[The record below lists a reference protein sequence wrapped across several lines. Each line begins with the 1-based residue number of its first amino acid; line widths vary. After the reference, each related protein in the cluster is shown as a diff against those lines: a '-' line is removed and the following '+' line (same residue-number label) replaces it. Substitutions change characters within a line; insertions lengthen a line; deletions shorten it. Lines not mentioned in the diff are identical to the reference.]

1 MIIMTEGLH
10 ALAGPAM
17 RRALKTFTRS
27 PYSGAA
33 TGAVCTAILQSSSA
47 TTVAAVG
54 FVGAGLI
61 SFSGALGIIFGA
73 NIGTT
78 ITGWLVVLLGFK
90 LKLGTLILPVIFLG
104 AILKLFARKHLASLG
119 LSMAG
124 FGLIF
129 VGITMMQQGMAGVEN
144 LLTPAQFPPDNFTGR
159 LKLVALGILITVIT
173 QSSSAGV
180 AAALTALY
188 AGAVNFNQAAALVIG
203 MDVGTTI
210 TALMATIGTSGG
222 ARRTGWAHVVYNL
235 LTAIAALLLLT
246 PYTWAWQ
253 YFAPGQLQV
262 NGEIALVAFHTFFNG
277 TGVLLVLPFSEHFA
291 RLMMKIVPDVSSPY
305 TRQLETSL
313 LSDPSIAVNAVFS
326 SSQLQLID
334 LIIHIKRLLAQNLDA
349 SMSDLAALQTAL
361 AKTRSFV
368 DRIHLEQT
376 NQAEW
381 SKLLAMIHFLD
392 HLHRLHHRCD
402 EEVFQVKSLVS
413 LQQLANIRPDV
424 LQHLESL
431 VVHLQHERWHQAHQ
445 LARDL
450 RLQLT
455 EQLGPV
461 RNKIMTDI
469 ALGKITVPR
478 ATEYM
483 EALRWLQR
491 ITNHLARSVYHCRE
505 FSAQE

>member
-1 MIIMTEGLH
+1 
-10 ALAGPAM
+10 M
-17 RRALKTFTRS
+17 RRALKNFTRS

-104 AILKLFARKHLASLG
+104 AILKLFARKRLASLG
-119 LSMAG
+119 LALAG

-129 VGITMMQQGMAGVEN
+129 VGISMMQQGMAGVEN
-144 LLTPAQFPPDNFTGR
+144 LLTPAQFPPDTFAGR
-159 LKLVALGILITVIT
+159 LKLVVLGILITVVT

-210 TALMATIGTSGG
+210 TALMATIGTSGA

-235 LTAIAALLLLT
+235 LTAMAALLLLT
-246 PYTWAWQ
+246 PYTWVWQ

-277 TGVLLVLPFSEHFA
+277 AGVLLVLPFSEYFA
-291 RLMMKIVPDVSSPY
+291 RLMMKIVPDASSPY
-305 TRQLETSL
+305 TGQLEKSL
-313 LSDPSIAVNAVFS
+313 LSEPSIAVNAVFS
-326 SSQLQLID
+326 SSKQQLID
-334 LIIHIKRLLAQNLDA
+334 LIMHIKQLLAQRFKG
-349 SMSDLAALQTAL
+349 SSDDLPCLQTAL
-361 AKTRSFV
+361 RQTRAFV
-368 DRIHLEQT
+368 DLIHLQQT
-376 NQAEW
+376 EQAEW
-381 SKLLAMIHFLD
+381 PKLLAMIHVLD
-392 HLHRLHHRCD
+392 HLHRLHQRCD
-402 EEVFQVKSLVS
+402 QEIFQVRNLAA
-413 LQQLANIRPDV
+413 LALPENIQLGISG
-424 LQHLESL
+424 HLESL
-431 VVHLQHERWHQAHQ
+431 VVALQRERWREAYQ
-445 LARDL
+445 LAREL
-450 RLQLT
+450 RVQLA
-455 EQLGPV
+455 EQLEPV
-461 RNKIMTDI
+461 RKKIMTDI
-469 ALGKITVPR
+469 ALGKVTVPR

-491 ITNHLARSVYHCRE
+491 ISNHLARSVYHCRE
-505 FSAQE
+505 FTAQE